1 MSRKKVFFPIL
12 SLLILALFSFAGCST
27 SLPFLGVT
35 VKVVDENNAPL
46 AGATVS
52 TSGGD
57 LQTTGGS
64 GTISLK
70 FSKLVGTYVINVD
83 APGRAPSVL
92 SISLPMDAGKEVVAR
107 LPKLLDVG
115 AATATA
121 NGAAAG
127 QLSVTRANSAMGAG
141 LGGMM
146 GANFGNMFMAQLY
159 PLMFQYLFTANGYSL
174 DFGPYQ
180 PGQWTEWKI
189 ASSADDDGQMVMRK
203 AFLKRLENKQEWWQ
217 VKLKGDK
224 GEKDMLF
231 EVLFSADRQSIR
243 RMRNFGSDGKPA
255 EVPVSEGWYTPP
267 QKLTPESLEG
277 SLAKRGD
284 SVKVPAGSYKAD
296 LYEFSNYGAGKVRM
310 WRAKGVPGELVKSQV
325 TSGDDNDSWNTELL
339 KFGAD
344 AKSELASF

>member
-1 MSRKKVFFPIL
+1 MMQKRFF
-12 SLLILALFSFAGCST
+12 SLVGVLLVPALFALAGCST
-27 SLPFLGVT
+27 SIPFLGVK

-57 LQTTGGS
+57 LQTTGTS
-64 GTISLK
+64 GEISLK
-70 FSKLVGTYVINVD
+70 FSRLTGTYIINVD
-83 APGRAPSVL
+83 APGRMPSVL
-92 SISLPMDAGKEVVAR
+92 TATLPLDVGKELVAR
-107 LPKLLDVG
+107 LPKVIDTG
-115 AATATA
+115 AAAG
-121 NGAAAG
+121 NGAAAAHSSTG
-127 QLSVTRANSAMGAG
+127 IGAG
-141 LGGMM
+141 LGGMF
-146 GANFGNMFMAQLY
+146 GANFGNMLMAQLY

-174 DFGPYQ
+174 DFAPYQ
-180 PGQWTEWKI
+180 PGQWTEWQI

-217 VKLKGDK
+217 VRLKGDQ

-231 EVLFSADRQSIR
+231 EVLFSVDRQSIR
-243 RMRNFGSDGKPA
+243 RMRNLGADGKPA

-277 SLAKRGD
+277 SLAKKGD

-325 TSGDDNDSWNTELL
+325 TSGDDSNSWNTELL

>member
-1 MSRKKVFFPIL
+1 MSRKNVLLSIS
-12 SLLILALFSFAGCST
+12 SLLLLFLFALSGCSA
-27 SLPFLGVT
+27 SLPFIKVT
-35 VKVVDENNAPL
+35 VKVVDEKNAPL

-57 LQTTGGS
+57 LQTTGES

-70 FSKLVGTYVINVD
+70 FSKFVGTYVINVD
-83 APGRAPSVL
+83 APGRVPSVL
-92 SISLPMDAGKEVVAR
+92 SVTFPLDAGKEVVAR
-107 LPKLLDVG
+107 LPRMGDTG
-115 AATATA
+115 AVS
-121 NGAAAG
+121 G
-127 QLSVTRANSAMGAG
+127 QLSASGTGSGM
-141 LGGMM
+141 GGMF
-146 GANFGNMFMAQLY
+146 GANMGNMFMGPLY
-159 PLMFQYLFTANGYSL
+159 PLMFQYLFTANGYNL

-189 ASSADDDGQMVMRK
+189 ASSADDDGQMIMRK

-217 VKLKGDK
+217 VRLKGDA
-224 GEKDMLF
+224 GEKDLLF

-243 RMRNFGSDGKPA
+243 RMRNLGSDGKPA
-255 EVPVSEGWYTPP
+255 EVPVSEGWYTPA

-277 SLAKRGD
+277 SLTKQSD

-325 TSGDDNDSWNTELL
+325 SSGDDNDSWNTELL

>member
-1 MSRKKVFFPIL
+1 MSRKNVILPIL
-12 SLLILALFSFAGCST
+12 SLLFLALLALSGCST
-27 SLPFLGVT
+27 SIPFLGVK

-57 LQTTGGS
+57 LQTTGAS
-64 GTISLK
+64 GEVSLK
-70 FSKLVGTYVINVD
+70 FSRLTGTYVINID
-83 APGRAPSVL
+83 APGRMPSVL
-92 SISLPMDAGKEVVAR
+92 TATLPMDVGKELVAR
-107 LPKLLDVG
+107 LPKVIETA
-115 AATATA
+115 AATG
-121 NGAAAG
+121 NGAAAMHASSG
-127 QLSVTRANSAMGAG
+127 MGASMGAG
-141 LGGMM
+141 MGGMF
-146 GANFGNMFMAQLY
+146 GANIGNMFMAQLY

-174 DFGPYQ
+174 DFAPYQ

-217 VKLKGDK
+217 VRLKGDQ

-243 RMRNFGSDGKPA
+243 RMRNLGGDGKPA

-277 SLAKRGD
+277 SLAKKGD

-310 WRAKGVPGELVKSQV
+310 WRAKGVPGELVKSQA
-325 TSGDDNDSWNTELL
+325 TSGEESDSWNTELL